1 MTNFSQ
7 NFEADTGKILNIV
20 INSLYSDRDIFLR
33 ELLSNASDAIQKRNF
48 IGQTNKSILNND
60 VDQIEIRVNSKKK
73 TLEIQDTGVGLDEAD
88 LVATLGTIAKS
99 GTSSFLKEMQET
111 SDAKSAAQT
120 LIGKFGVGFYS
131 AFMVAEKVE
140 VVTKKAGTSEAWA
153 WVSDGQTGY
162 NIDKSSEDIPVGTV
176 VRMFLKKDA
185 KEYLDEAKIRSLI
198 QKYSD
203 HISIPINIENK
214 DGETEQVNST
224 EALWTRSPKDIS
236 TEEYNKFFNTQFSTY
251 DDPFITL
258 HNKSEGTVEFTNL
271 LFVPSKAPFDL
282 FDAERKSKLNLYINR
297 VFITNDLDGILP
309 SWLRF
314 INGVLDT
321 TSLDLNVSREMV
333 QDSPVIKK
341 ISKVLIKRILSELNK
356 KLNKDPEGYDKFWAQ
371 FGKVLKEGLYEDF
384 ENRDKIA
391 GIIRV
396 FSLKHDKL
404 ITLKDYSTE
413 LALGQDQIFY
423 LTSETLSQAR
433 KSPHLEGFKAKG
445 VDVLLMTD
453 PIDAFWMSQM
463 GKFGDKSFISI
474 SRDNYDLSGVGKV
487 KDNEPEVPEKDSSHI
502 LERIKN
508 ALTDKVE
515 DVKISSNLKESPVRL
530 VAGQAGLDYNLE
542 RILKAQN
549 PTFESSKKILEV
561 NIDHP
566 LIQKMIGLDIT
577 LSDNLSRIL
586 FEQARIADGEM
597 PSDPY
602 KFSQDLFEMALKLQ
616 SEPLD

>member
-33 ELLSNASDAIQKRNF
+33 ELLSNASDAIQKRKF
-48 IGQTNKSILNND
+48 LGQTNKSILNK
-60 VDQIEIRVNSKKK
+60 VADQIGIKVNSKKK

-99 GTSSFLKEMQET
+99 GTTSFLQEMQET

-140 VVTKKAGTSEAWA
+140 VVTKKAGTNEVWA

-162 NIDKSSEDIPVGTV
+162 NIDKSYEDMPVGTV
-176 VRMFLKKDA
+176 IRMFLKKDA

-214 DGETEQVNST
+214 DGETEQINST
-224 EALWTRSPKDIS
+224 EALWTRSPQDIS

-356 KLNKDPEGYDKFWAQ
+356 KLNKDPESYDKFWAQ

-384 ENRDKIA
+384 ESRDKIA

-433 KSPHLEGFKAKG
+433 KSPHLEGFTSKG

-487 KDNEPEVPEKDSSHI
+487 EDNEPEVPEKDSSHI

>member
-33 ELLSNASDAIQKRNF
+33 ELLSNASDAIQKRKF
-48 IGQTNKSILNND
+48 LGQTNKSILNK
-60 VDQIEIRVNSKKK
+60 VADQIGIKVNSKKK

-99 GTSSFLKEMQET
+99 GTTSFLQEMQET

-140 VVTKKAGTSEAWA
+140 VVTKKAGTNEVWA

-162 NIDKSSEDIPVGTV
+162 NIDKSSEDMPVGTV
-176 VRMFLKKDA
+176 IRMFLKKDA
-185 KEYLDEAKIRSLI
+185 KKYLDEAKIRSLI

-214 DGETEQVNST
+214 DGETEQINST
-224 EALWTRSPKDIS
+224 EALWTRSPQDIS

-356 KLNKDPEGYDKFWAQ
+356 KLNKDPESYDKFWAQ

-384 ENRDKIA
+384 ESRDKIA

-433 KSPHLEGFKAKG
+433 KSPHLEGFTSKG

-487 KDNEPEVPEKDSSHI
+487 EDNEPEVPEKDSSHI

-577 LSDNLSRIL
+577 LSDNLSRVL

>member
-33 ELLSNASDAIQKRNF
+33 ELLSNASDAIQKRKF
-48 IGQTNKSILNND
+48 LGQTNKSILNN
-60 VDQIEIRVNSKKK
+60 VADQIGIRVNSKKK

-99 GTSSFLKEMQET
+99 GTTSFLQEMQET

-120 LIGKFGVGFYS
+120 LIGQFGVGFYS

-140 VVTKKAGTSEAWA
+140 VVTKKAGTNEVWA

-162 NIDKSSEDIPVGTV
+162 NIDKSSEDMPVGTV
-176 VRMFLKKDA
+176 IRMFLKKDA

-214 DGETEQVNST
+214 DGETEQINST

-433 KSPHLEGFKAKG
+433 KSPHLEGFTSKG

-474 SRDNYDLSGVGKV
+474 LRDNYDLSGVGKV
-487 KDNEPEVPEKDSSHI
+487 EDNEPEVPEKDSSHI

-577 LSDNLSRIL
+577 LSDNLSRVL

>member
-33 ELLSNASDAIQKRNF
+33 ELLSNASDAIQKRKF
-48 IGQTNKSILNND
+48 LGQTNKSVLNK
-60 VDQIEIRVNSKKK
+60 VADQIGIKVNSKKK

-99 GTSSFLKEMQET
+99 GTTSFLQEMQET

-140 VVTKKAGTSEAWA
+140 VVTKKAGTNEVWA

-162 NIDKSSEDIPVGTV
+162 NIDKSSEDMPVGTV
-176 VRMFLKKDA
+176 IRMFLKKDA

-214 DGETEQVNST
+214 DGETEQINST
-224 EALWTRSPKDIS
+224 EALWTRSPQDIS

-487 KDNEPEVPEKDSSHI
+487 EDNEPEVPEKDSSHI

-577 LSDNLSRIL
+577 LSDNLSRVL

>member
-33 ELLSNASDAIQKRNF
+33 ELLSNSSDAIQRRSF
-48 IGQTNKSILNND
+48 IGQTNKSILNKAS
-60 VDQIEIRVNSKKK
+60 DQIEIRVNAKKK

-88 LVATLGTIAKS
+88 LAATLGTIAKS
-99 GTSSFLKEMQET
+99 GTSSFLQEMQET

-140 VVTKKAGTSEAWA
+140 VVTKKAGGNNVWT

-162 NIDKSSEDIPVGTV
+162 NIEKSSEDIPVGTII
-176 VRMFLKKDA
+176 RMFLKKDA
-185 KEYLDEAKIRSLI
+185 KEYLDEVKIRSLV

-203 HISIPINIENK
+203 HISIPISIENK
-214 DGETEQVNST
+214 DGETEQINST
-224 EALWTRSPKDIS
+224 EALWTRSPKDIN
-236 TEEYNKFFNTQFSTY
+236 TKEYNTFFNTQFSTY

-314 INGVLDT
+314 INGILDT

-356 KLNKDPEGYDKFWAQ
+356 KLNKDPEGYDKFWAE

-391 GIIRV
+391 GISRV

-404 ITLKDYSTE
+404 ITLKDY
-413 LALGQDQIFY
+413 LADLILGQDQIFY

-433 KSPHLEGFKAKG
+433 KSPHLEGFTAKG

-463 GKFGDKSFISI
+463 GKFEDKSFISI
-474 SRDNYDLSGVGKV
+474 SRDNYDLSGLGDI
-487 KDNEPEVPEKDSSHI
+487 KDKKPKGTKKDSSQI
-502 LERIKN
+502 IERIKN
-508 ALTDKVE
+508 AITDKVE

-549 PTFESSKKILEV
+549 PDFEASKKILEV

-577 LSDNLSRIL
+577 LSDNLSRVL

-597 PSDPY
+597 PSDSY
-602 KFSQDLFEMALKLQ
+602 KFSQDLFEMALKIQ
-616 SEPLD
+616 SEPLG

>member
-384 ENRDKIA
+384 ENRDKIT

-413 LALGQDQIFY
+413 LALGQDKIFY

-474 SRDNYDLSGVGKV
+474 SRDSYDLSGVGEVGDK
-487 KDNEPEVPEKDSSHI
+487 EPEVPEKDSSEI

-566 LIQKMIGLDIT
+566 LIQKMIDLDIT
-577 LSDNLSRIL
+577 LSDNLSRVL

-602 KFSQDLFEMALKLQ
+602 KFSQDLFEIALKL
-616 SEPLD
+616 

>member
-20 INSLYSDRDIFLR
+20 INSLYSDRNIFLR

-60 VDQIEIRVNSKKK
+60 ADQIEIRVNSKKR

-140 VVTKKAGTSEAWA
+140 VVTKKAGTSEVWA

-371 FGKVLKEGLYEDF
+371 FGKVLKEGIYEDF

-474 SRDNYDLSGVGKV
+474 SRDSYDLSGVGEVEDK
-487 KDNEPEVPEKDSSHI
+487 EPEVPEKDSSHI

-566 LIQKMIGLDIT
+566 LIQKMIDLDIT
-577 LSDNLSRIL
+577 LSDNLSRVL

-602 KFSQDLFEMALKLQ
+602 KFSQDLFEIALKL
-616 SEPLD
+616 